1 MRTSPFLSDFVANI
15 GHEPTAGQHEA
26 SQRLTDF
33 IFNDFQD
40 EVFILKG
47 YAGTGKTTL
56 ISALVKVLKLH
67 RRKAVLLAPT
77 GRAAKVLSTYSS
89 SAAFTIHKK
98 IYRQKKVVDGFAEF
112 SLDKNLH
119 RNTVFIIDEAS
130 MIANQSLEL
139 SIFGSGRLL
148 DDLITYVYSGVGCK
162 LILCGDT
169 AQLPPV
175 GLDISEAL
183 DKNIIESFGFE
194 VRQSALN
201 EVVRQEKES
210 GVLLNATLLRKR
222 LSDGLCDHYPALRKG
237 QFEDFVRVGGQE
249 LIESIQSSY
258 DNPGLEETIVVCR
271 SNRQAN
277 KYNQGIRSR
286 ILWKEEE
293 LTPGEQ
299 LMVVKNNYY
308 WLKDEEEIDFIAN
321 GDIVELRRVLEYRD
335 LYDLRFAKVSLR
347 LKDYRE
353 LDFTCWILLDTLAE
367 ESASMSRDK
376 MREFYFKV
384 NADYQH
390 VKGKKHRLEAVK
402 EDEFFNALQ
411 VKYAYAVTCHKAQGG
426 QWQHVYIDQGYI
438 TEEKLDREYYRWLYT
453 AITRTSSRVHLVN
466 FKDDFFE

>member
-384 NADYQH
+384 NTDYQH